1 MSYKTAPICFSIRGT
16 REFVYVLFE
25 LQFKGDNKRR
35 FYRLTIGAFQQCFDE
50 FMTPQTGMTAFSCV
64 VSKDENSANHRAQR
78 ITEYLIQNGKERAL
92 EVMVKEAYGLLVEL
106 ETEEEVAKRRFWREP
121 GRKPRL

>member
-1 MSYKTAPICFSIRGT
+1 MKLRDHVNIKFSEFEEQPVHYRAATVGFSIRGT

-50 FMTPQTGMTAFSCV
+50 FMAPQTGLTAFSCV
-64 VSKDENSANHRAQR
+64 VSKDEYCANLRAQR
-78 ITEYLIQNGKERAL
+78 IADYLINNDQYSVDLNNLAL
-92 EVMVKEAYGLLVEL
+92 
-106 ETEEEVAKRRFWREP
+106 
-121 GRKPRL
+121 